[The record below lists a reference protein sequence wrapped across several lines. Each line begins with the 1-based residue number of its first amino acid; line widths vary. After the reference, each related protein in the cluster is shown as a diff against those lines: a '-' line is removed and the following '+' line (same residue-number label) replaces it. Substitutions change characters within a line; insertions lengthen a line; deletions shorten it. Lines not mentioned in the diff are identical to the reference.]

1 MCVLDIIPSIQQE
14 PETLQVEECAVQ
26 QSKAA
31 GAVVLRSQREKVK
44 CGRAERAHLS
54 RLGDCSVV
62 TVWGQS
68 MRLQLVYRS
77 ERPRDTSPL

>member
-31 GAVVLRSQREKVK
+31 GAVGSQREKVK